1 VQEHLDEEY
10 LGSYVLTQAHRGE
23 NMSTLLHIDS
33 SFNHTTSVSREISAA
48 FASAWKAAHPAGKYI
63 YRDLAGD
70 TLAHLDSAA
79 FAAARTDEGQH
90 TPEQAERWAVTKV
103 IVDELLA
110 ADTIVIGAPMY
121 NYSVAS
127 TLKAWLDRIAIPRL
141 MVNRDTGDGPLV
153 GKKVVV
159 VTARG
164 GSYAPG
170 APRAHFD
177 FQEPYLRAF
186 FSQLGLERD
195 LTFVH
200 SEFTMAAVVPA
211 LAQFKD
217 KAAASREA
225 ARHAVQRLAA
235 A

>member
-1 VQEHLDEEY
+1 
-10 LGSYVLTQAHRGE
+10 
-23 NMSTLLHIDS
+23 
-33 SFNHTTSVSREISAA
+33 
-48 FASAWKAAHPAGKYI
+48 
-63 YRDLAGD
+63 
-70 TLAHLDSAA
+70 
-79 FAAARTDEGQH
+79 
-90 TPEQAERWAVTKV
+90 
-103 IVDELLA
+103 
-110 ADTIVIGAPMY
+110 
-121 NYSVAS
+121 
-127 TLKAWLDRIAIPRL
+127 
-141 MVNRDTGDGPLV
+141 
-153 GKKVVV
+153 VVV